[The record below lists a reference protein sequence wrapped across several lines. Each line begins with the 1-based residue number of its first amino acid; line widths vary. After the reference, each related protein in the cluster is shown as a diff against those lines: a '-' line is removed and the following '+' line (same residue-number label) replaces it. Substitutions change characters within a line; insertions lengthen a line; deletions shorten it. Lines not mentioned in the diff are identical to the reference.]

1 MSFQQPYE
9 QQSRRRRNAIFQPNY
24 TIENPLSQID
34 RRGRGN
40 TAPSSQ
46 RPNFSFIKKQLD
58 RKNKNRPRSSNDVPN
73 ERLSD
78 IEEKA
83 SYENYEDY
91 GEGGSA
97 DDNLPIIPNIPLGTG
112 GGQQP
117 RRQRNST
124 IENPVSQIDRR
135 GRGNTTLMFS
145 AVDQTLLNQP
155 FIREPLKQG
164 RIAVEVDVNN
174 YEYDADQGEAT
185 DEMIFRRLRR
195 ESGQT
200 SIPLVEPMPPAQR
213 AMHSSHFDEDG
224 PIMLFSPRARRS
236 HRTRRGYNPTL
247 ASEEEVFEY
256 GEPLIIDLF

>member
-40 TAPSSQ
+40 TAQSFR
-46 RPNFSFIKKQLD
+46 RPNFSFINQQLE

-83 SYENYEDY
+83 SYEDY

-97 DDNLPIIPNIPLGTG
+97 ENSDDNLPIIPNIPLGTG

-174 YEYDADQGEAT
+174 DEYDADQGEAT
-185 DEMIFRRLRR
+185 EEMIFRRLRR

-213 AMHSSHFDEDG
+213 AIPSYYFDEDG

>member
-40 TAPSSQ
+40 TAQSFR
-46 RPNFSFIKKQLD
+46 RPNFSFINQQLE
-58 RKNKNRPRSSNDVPN
+58 RKNKNRPPSSNDVPN

-78 IEEKA
+78 IEERV
-83 SYENYEDY
+83 SYENYEDYGEGGSADENYEDY

-117 RRQRNST
+117 RRQSNST

-135 GRGNTTLMFS
+135 RRGMMFS
-145 AVDQTLLNQP
+145 AVDQTSNSTLLNQP
-155 FIREPLKQG
+155 FIREPLIRG
-164 RIAVEVDVNN
+164 RRAVEAEVN
-174 YEYDADQGEAT
+174 E
-185 DEMIFRRLRR
+185 DE
-195 ESGQT
+195 GYT
-200 SIPLVEPMPPAQR
+200 GG
-213 AMHSSHFDEDG
+213 DENHLTYNT
-224 PIMLFSPRARRS
+224 LFSRAS
-236 HRTRRGYNPTL
+236 PQPTIAYHIEDQFGEHSIHNSAPIAHHRVLPSYPI
-247 ASEEEVFEY
+247 SDEVYF
-256 GEPLIIDLF
+256 GHKT

>member
-1 MSFQQPYE
+1 MCI
-9 QQSRRRRNAIFQPNY
+9 R
-24 TIENPLSQID
+24 D
-34 RRGRGN
+34 
-40 TAPSSQ
+40 
-46 RPNFSFIKKQLD
+46 
-58 RKNKNRPRSSNDVPN
+58 
-73 ERLSD
+73 
-78 IEEKA
+78 
-83 SYENYEDY
+83 SYGDY

-117 RRQRNST
+117 RRQRNSTIENPVSQIDRRRRGMMFSAVDQTLLNQPFIREQLIRGRRAVEAEVNEDEGYTGGPNIPLGTGGGQQPRRQSNST

-174 YEYDADQGEAT
+174 DEYDADQGEAT
-185 DEMIFRRLRR
+185 EEMIFRRLRR

-200 SIPLVEPMPPAQR
+200 SIPLGTGGGQQ
-213 AMHSSHFDEDG
+213 
-224 PIMLFSPRARRS
+224 PRRQLS
-236 HRTRRGYNPTL
+236 
-247 ASEEEVFEY
+247 
-256 GEPLIIDLF
+256 LIHI